1 MLQGIENEIRV
12 GKCKIRKPSKHADN
26 QYTLI
31 SFDDGRYFV
40 SFEDGEGDDQTS
52 EISKDLYLELL
63 QQARSDE
70 AYLRWTR
77 RHLDASADVD
87 AISDNSADTNHRGVE
102 DAVIAAVLVSKDSTA
117 RSVLTDLQWHRLEL
131 HYLSR
136 LTYEEIAVI
145 DKCTKMAVNYSVRKA
160 IKKLQKIL

>member
-77 RHLDASADVD
+77 RHLDASADVNNLTD
-87 AISDNSADTNHRGVE
+87 KSADTNHRSVE
-102 DAVIAAVLVSKDSTA
+102 DAVIAAVLVSKDSSA
-117 RSVLTDLQWHRLEL
+117 RSVLTDLQWRRLEL

>member
-1 MLQGIENEIRV
+1 MR
-12 GKCKIRKPSKHADN
+12 PDN

-70 AYLRWTR
+70 AYLRWNR
-77 RHLDASADVD
+77 RHLDDSADVD
-87 AISDNSADTNHRGVE
+87 AISDNSADTNHRSVE
-102 DAVIAAVLVSKDSTA
+102 DAVIATVLVGEESLV
-117 RSVLTDLQWHRLEL
+117 RSVLTESQWRRL
-131 HYLSR
+131 YLR
-136 LTYEEIAVI
+136 FRAGLTLNEIAI
-145 DKCTKMAVNYSVRKA
+145 LEGCTKMPIKRSIDDAMEK
-160 IKKLQKIL
+160 IKKNLR